1 MTMFSKSLFPHILS
15 LLTDLDTRLS
25 KLCMLYPTHFYN
37 LHREEIEVLRSELEQ
52 ERARAAQLEAQLKQL
67 AMESGQNVEIPVKE
81 HSKVSPHSVRQ
92 ELINSGGP
100 IVKSA
105 SSSDL
110 PSATDRPSSSTRH
123 STTTTTTA
131 HHTTSEGL
139 SITDMV
145 AECMCNPSSMA
156 SICSNLKAD
165 NLTPRI
171 QRKLRYKPTSAAL
184 PAIPLPLTHNGAQA
198 TEKNSL
204 PKDNDKDNNHY
215 CLNLAGIRIEN
226 NIGQHRYTH
235 TAQMVMCKRF
245 SP

>member
-37 LHREEIEVLRSELEQ
+37 LHRVEIEVLRSELEQ

-67 AMESGQNVEIPVKE
+67 AMESGQNFEIPVKE
-81 HSKVSPHSVRQ
+81 HSKVSPRSVRQ
-92 ELINSGGP
+92 ELNSEGP

-105 SSSDL
+105 FSSDI

-131 HHTTSEGL
+131 HHTTSERL

-145 AECMCNPSSMA
+145 AECMHNPLSMA
-156 SICSNLKAD
+156 IIRSNLKAD

-171 QRKLRYKPTSAAL
+171 QRKFRYKPTSAAL
-184 PAIPLPLTHNGAQA
+184 PAIPSPLTHNGAQA

-226 NIGQHRYTH
+226 NIGQHSYTH
-235 TAQMVMCKRF
+235 TARMVMCKRF
-245 SP
+245 TP

>member
-1 MTMFSKSLFPHILS
+1 MTKLSKSSFPHILS

-25 KLCMLYPTHFYN
+25 TLCMLYPTHFYN
-37 LHREEIEVLRSELEQ
+37 LYREEIEVLRSELEQ
-52 ERARAAQLEAQLKQL
+52 ERARAAQLEAKLNQL

-92 ELINSGGP
+92 ELNNSGSP

-110 PSATDRPSSSTRH
+110 PSASDRPSSSTRH

-131 HHTTSEGL
+131 HHTTSERL

-171 QRKLRYKPTSAAL
+171 QRKFRYKPTSAAL
-184 PAIPLPLTHNGAQA
+184 PVIPSPLTHNGAQA

-215 CLNLAGIRIEN
+215 C
-226 NIGQHRYTH
+226 
-235 TAQMVMCKRF
+235 
-245 SP
+245 